1 MAFYAI
7 LPASASIP
15 TKMKDNSLP
24 KIFPEALMYL
34 DDFFSHH
41 ILIAEKSTHQLHLF
55 KNKGSYP
62 EHIKTYQM
70 ATGKKAGDKL
80 FQGDHKTP
88 EGIYN
93 LGPVYYRKDRISRI
107 DTQLK
112 ILKIEKTM
120 GWCDDVNNKNYNK
133 IIRIDKKI
141 RHEKLFR
148 KSRIYDI
155 LIPINYNTKNIKKNK
170 GSAIFIHL
178 TKNIKKP

>member
-1 MAFYAI
+1 MRIIIKNNNTLLYDNFKFKCV
-7 LPASASIP
+7 LGERGSAL
-15 TKMKDNSLP
+15 K
-24 KIFPEALMYL
+24 KIE
-34 DDFFSHH
+34 
-41 ILIAEKSTHQLHLF
+41 
-55 KNKGSYP
+55 
-62 EHIKTYQM
+62 
-70 ATGKKAGDKL
+70 GDK
-80 FQGDHKTP
+80 KTP
-88 EGIYN
+88 KRIYN

-155 LIPINYNTKNIKKNK
+155 LIPINYNTKNIKKKK

-178 TKNIKKP
+178 TKKYKKTLGCVAISKKDMLILLKLISKKTKIKIY